1 MTMKLIRLLP
11 LMIVCVL
18 GLALPT
24 ACINDDITTSP
35 TAMLRFSRDTLSFDT
50 VFTDVGTPTARLLVY
65 NPNSKGVNISQI
77 KMRDNN
83 SRFSINVDG
92 MSGTEFH
99 DIEIRGKD
107 SIYVFV
113 ECFIDP
119 AQNSEP
125 MFVEDKLEFVTN
137 GNVQEVQCQ
146 AWGQN
151 VTRMRGVTLEQD
163 MRLTAEQPYVIF
175 DSLVV
180 APGTTLTIDPGARVL
195 FHDKAEL
202 IVQGKLEAVGKQDNM
217 VHLRGDRSDK
227 VLPNL
232 TYAEMSAQW
241 GGIRI
246 APESFENRMEFVDM
260 RSTDYGLIIDSCG
273 VTDRAK
279 LLIVNSWL
287 HNSAGHV
294 LQSEYAQVNAYGTVF
309 SDAALGVVSLNGG
322 RHEMVQCTF
331 ANYYL
336 FAATSGPIVG
346 MYGLKHEETHNP
358 MQAVFANCII
368 DGLGNPIMPGDLKD
382 TQVFLHYTLFQVDGK
397 NDDNFLDCL
406 WGKDPK
412 FLTDR
417 RKYYFNYHV
426 EPKSPALY
434 AGDPVYVTAI
444 CRYDMDGNDRLDG
457 GAPTL
462 GAYAE
467 PQKPKDPQTP

>member
-11 LMIVCVL
+11 LMIVCML
-18 GLALPT
+18 GLTLPT

-260 RSTDYGLIIDSCG
+260 RSTDHGLIIDSCG
-273 VTDRAK
+273 VTDRSK

-309 SDAALGVVSLNGG
+309 SDAALGVVSLNSG
-322 RHEMVQCTF
+322 RD
-331 ANYYL
+331 
-336 FAATSGPIVG
+336 G
-346 MYGLKHEETHNP
+346 
-358 MQAVFANCII
+358 AVHLRQLLPFRS
-368 DGLGNPIMPGDLKD
+368 PVR
-382 TQVFLHYTLFQVDGK
+382 TY
-397 NDDNFLDCL
+397 
-406 WGKDPK
+406 
-412 FLTDR
+412 R
-417 RKYYFNYHV
+417 RAV
-426 EPKSPALY
+426 R
-434 AGDPVYVTAI
+434 T
-444 CRYDMDGNDRLDG
+444 
-457 GAPTL
+457 
-462 GAYAE
+462 
-467 PQKPKDPQTP
+467 